1 MRTLLQLTAAALALT
16 CTSLYAGTI
25 NAGYY
30 FPKDC
35 LEKTA
40 FKPMPKQL
48 AFTCDQNGNCFAN
61 DMTLN
66 AILLCAKPFG
76 NTQFNTQT
84 VQSYFLSQTGFVKKQ

>member
-1 MRTLLQLTAAALALT
+1 MCKLLQLTFATLIFTTLSAH
-16 CTSLYAGTI
+16 AGTI
-25 NAGYY
+25 NAPYY

-48 AFTCDQNGNCFAN
+48 LFSCDQDGNCFAN

-66 AILLCAKPFG
+66 AVLLCAKPFG
-76 NTQFNTQT
+76 DTQFNTQT
-84 VQSYFLSQTGFVKKQ
+84 VQSYYLSQKGLIKKK

>member
-1 MRTLLQLTAAALALT
+1 MRKLLQLTIAALVL
-16 CTSLYAGTI
+16 SSGSIYAGTI

-48 AFTCDQNGNCFAN
+48 LFTCDQDGNCFAN
-61 DMTLN
+61 DMTFN
-66 AILLCAKPFG
+66 ALLRCAKPFG
-76 NTQFNTQT
+76 NTQFNTEN
-84 VQSYFLSQTGFVKKQ
+84 VQSYYLSQKGFAKKK